1 MDKIKHTT
9 LVKSIKIEGLFEI
22 FDYTINYPNS
32 ENVLIITGPNGF
44 GKTQVLNILFNLFN
58 KKFFFFTRLVFDKI
72 TICLT
77 DNYKIVIN
85 KTSIS
90 NENQLELVDF
100 DDEIKTPHK
109 PKKDLKF
116 IFFEN
121 NQEIEVFNYGIE
133 LDDNLIHT
141 IDRYLPVSR
150 ISIDKWIDRRN
161 DQITGI
167 DELLQFYDA
176 QIPSELRKNILHIK
190 TQKAN
195 EMLKSINVHLIRE
208 QRLFKKVT
216 NPEKNYRNE
225 REQTIMIE
233 TIQTYADELR
243 KIILEKSQQSFIISQ
258 SLDSTYPNRLISE
271 KSKVTKEEYDKRFE
285 DLMIK
290 QEKLTRNG
298 LYESKQNV
306 LSYSK
311 GDAKALL
318 VYLNDLEQKISVFD
332 ELLEKLELFT
342 NILNERRFTFKS
354 IEIDRE
360 KGFYFKTTKDKILNL
375 NELSSGEQHEVVL
388 LYELI
393 FKTKPGIMVLID
405 EPEISL
411 HISWQKEFL
420 DDLLRIIKIQ
430 DFQVL
435 IATHSPSIINDR
447 WDLVYNLEKKG

>member
-1 MDKIKHTT
+1 MDKIKLTT

-22 FDYTINYPNS
+22 FNYKIEYPTS

-58 KKFFFFTRLVFDKI
+58 RKFLFFNKLIFDKI
-72 TICLT
+72 TVCLSE
-77 DNYKIVIN
+77 NIKIVID

-90 NENQLELVDF
+90 NENQLEIIDF
-100 DDEIKTPHK
+100 DEDPKI

-116 IFFEN
+116 SFYEN
-121 NQEIEVFNYGIE
+121 GEEIEVFNYSVDLNE
-133 LDDNLIHT
+133 NLIRT
-141 IDRYLPVSR
+141 IDRYLPVTR
-150 ISIDKWIDRRN
+150 LTPEKWIDRRN
-161 DQITGI
+161 DQIVGI
-167 DELLQFYDA
+167 DELLNIYADQLPPE
-176 QIPSELRKNILHIK
+176 IRKNILRIK
-190 TQKAN
+190 TTKAN
-195 EMLKSINVHLIRE
+195 EILKSINVHLIKE
-208 QRLFKKVT
+208 QRLFKKVS
-216 NPEKNYRNE
+216 NPEKNYRSE
-225 REQTIMIE
+225 RDQTIMIE
-233 TIQTYADELR
+233 TIQTHANELR
-243 KIILEKSQQSFIISQ
+243 ELIIEKSQQSFIISQ

-271 KSKVTKEEYDKRFE
+271 KSRVSKDEYDERFAK
-285 DLMIK
+285 LKIK
-290 QEKLTRNG
+290 QDKLTRNG

-306 LSYSK
+306 LSFSQD
-311 GDAKALL
+311 DAKALL
-318 VYLNDLEQKISVFD
+318 VYLNDLEQKLSVFD

-342 NILNERRFTFKS
+342 SILNDRRFTYKS
-354 IEIDRE
+354 IAIDRE
-360 KGFYFKTTKDKILNL
+360 KGFYFKTTKDKVLDL

-393 FKTKPGIMVLID
+393 FKTRPGILVLID

-447 WDLVYNLEKKG
+447 WDLVYNLEKRD